1 MEETISLKELLET
14 LKKRLVMIILIT
26 MTAGLV
32 SGVVSYFFLT
42 PIYQASTQILV
53 NQTKNEQSLYSPS
66 EVQTNLQLINTYNV
80 IIKSPAILD
89 KVIVQLGLDMTAS
102 ELNGKIT
109 VGSEK
114 DSQVVNL
121 SVQDADPNVAAN
133 IANKT
138 VEVFQMEI
146 VKIMNVDNVSVLA
159 QATVGENQSPIK
171 PQPVLNV
178 AIALVVGLMAA
189 VGLAFLL
196 EYFDNTIKNE
206 QDVEKILE
214 LPILGVIATIDD
226 QKMEELKKKRR
237 GAGTRSAGR
246 GETYGV

>member
-14 LKKRLVMIILIT
+14 LKKRLALIVSITLIAAII
-26 MTAGLV
+26 
-32 SGVVSYFFLT
+32 SGVVSFFFLT

-53 NQTKNEQSLYSPS
+53 NQTKNDQTMYSPS

-89 KVIVQLGLDMTAS
+89 IVADDLKLGLNATQ
-102 ELNGKIT
+102 LNQKIT

-114 DSQVVNL
+114 DSQVVNV
-121 SVQDADPNVAAN
+121 SVQDSNPDTAAL

-138 VEVFQMEI
+138 AEVFQSEI
-146 VKIMNVDNVSVLA
+146 VKIMNVDNVSILA
-159 QATVGENQSPIK
+159 KAQTGENPSPVK
-171 PQPVLNV
+171 PRPLLNV
-178 AIALVVGLMAA
+178 AIALVVGLMAG

-206 QDVEKILE
+206 QDVEKELG
-214 LPILGVIATIDD
+214 LPILGIIAQIDD
-226 QKMEELKKKRR
+226 QQIEELKQRR
-237 GAGTRSAGR
+237 AARKSAVR
-246 GETYGV
+246 GETIGS

>member
-1 MEETISLKELLET
+1 LRNLT
-14 LKKRLVMIILIT
+14 
-26 MTAGLV
+26 GLV
-32 SGVVSYFFLT
+32 SGIVSYFFLT

-53 NQTKNEQSLYSPS
+53 NQAKNDQAAYNYN

-89 KVIVQLGLDMTAS
+89 KVSEQLKLDMTAS

-109 VGSEK
+109 VASEK
-114 DSQVVNL
+114 DSQVVNI
-121 SVQDADPNVAAN
+121 SVQDADAALAAN

-138 VEVFQMEI
+138 AEVFQTEI
-146 VKIMNVDNVSVLA
+146 VKIMSVDNVSVLA
-159 QATVGENQSPIK
+159 KATVAENQSPIK
-171 PQPVLNV
+171 PQPLLNV
-178 AIALVVGLMAA
+178 AIAIVVGLMAS

-196 EYFDNTIKNE
+196 EYLDNTIKNE
-206 QDVEKILE
+206 QDIEKLLE

-226 QKMEELKKKRR
+226 QKMEELKKRK
-237 GAGTRSAGR
+237 AGSRTAGR